1 MESEGVVKIEV
12 GSDFAPT
19 TMEAIATVPIT
30 DGGKPGSVI
39 EIVEVGY
46 MYHDRILR
54 AARVIV
60 AEDE

>member
-1 MESEGVVKIEV
+1 METEGVVKIEV
-12 GSDFAPT
+12 GTDFDPT
-19 TMEAIATVPIT
+19 TMEAIATVPVPE
-30 DGGKPGSVI
+30 GSGPGSVI

-60 AEDE
+60 AEDQ

>member
-1 MESEGVVKIEV
+1 MIKIEV
-12 GSDFAPT
+12 GSAFDPT
-19 TMEAIATVPIT
+19 TMEAIATIPVPE
-30 DGGKPGSVI
+30 GEKPGSVI